1 MRPNPSKMLRL
12 AGLLSAVSI
21 LSSGPVLT
29 GYDAATG
36 ATATTPTPAPA
47 PANPAIVALVKD
59 TAGTR
64 AKGSFTRTI
73 AAKQETFVGTVKIP
87 LPNPTLGITDPATA
101 GDTEILLEFTRNGLT
116 YADCT
121 LEFAGTTK
129 KPSTANYKVNVLK
142 RRGALQQK
150 AGYCELLVSPR
161 GSGLPQPAAR
171 DRMRLRAVGSAGN
184 QLFAEGT
191 FNKK

>member
-1 MRPNPSKMLRL
+1 MRLNPPQTLRI
-12 AGLLSAVSI
+12 AGLLLAVSA

-47 PANPAIVALVKD
+47 PSNPAIVAQVKD

-64 AKGSFTRTI
+64 TKGSFTRTI
-73 AAKQETFVGTVKIP
+73 AAKQEKFTGTLKIP
-87 LPNPTLGITDPATA
+87 LPSPALGITDAATA
-101 GDTEILLEFTRNGLT
+101 GDTEVLLEFTRNGMA
-116 YADCT
+116 YADCSLDFT
-121 LEFAGTTK
+121 GTTK
-129 KPSTANYKVNVLK
+129 KPFTANYKVDLLK

-150 AGYCELLVSPR
+150 TGYCELLVTPR
-161 GSGLPQPAAR
+161 GPGLPQPAAR
-171 DRMRLRAVGSAGN
+171 DRMRLRAIGAAGN